1 MNPLLPIRHFVPDTE
16 ARVMPDCRLYLYGSY
31 DISRE
36 TTYCSDILHVFST
49 DDLVHWTDHGAA
61 LRSQDIPWA
70 SEGHL
75 LYAPDCIYQDG
86 TYYLYFCMT
95 GSYEGVAISDSPA
108 GPFHH
113 PVPITP
119 ADRDSIDPAVFIDTD
134 GQAYYFWGQFH
145 LRGSKLNPDMITL
158 DVSTL
163 NTCIIDEKNHGFHE
177 GISIR
182 KRNGIYYL
190 LYTDISRG
198 KATCISYAMSDSPLG
213 PYKKG
218 GVIIDNINCDPNTWN
233 NHGCMAEYK
242 GQWYVFYHRSSQ
254 NSKFNRR
261 VCIEPIFFDE
271 RGYIAEVPMTSQG
284 AEPPLSAGV
293 PISAALACQMM
304 HGLFISPAADN
315 TTEILSHAT
324 NGSWAA
330 YRYLSFDAPKS
341 FSITAAAAIN
351 GGTVEIWADSLLLGS
366 CLVTPTGGWDIYRTF
381 RCPLTPVTGVKT
393 LYLVFRG
400 NDLKRRLMDVKE
412 FCFYGD
418 CGSGNAD

>member
-1 MNPLLPIRHFVPDTE
+1 
-16 ARVMPDCRLYLYGSY
+16 
-31 DISRE
+31 
-36 TTYCSDILHVFST
+36 
-49 DDLVHWTDHGAA
+49 
-61 LRSQDIPWA
+61 
-70 SEGHL
+70 
-75 LYAPDCIYQDG
+75 
-86 TYYLYFCMT
+86 
-95 GSYEGVAISDSPA
+95 
-108 GPFHH
+108 
-113 PVPITP
+113 
-119 ADRDSIDPAVFIDTD
+119 
-134 GQAYYFWGQFH
+134 
-145 LRGSKLNPDMITL
+145 
-158 DVSTL
+158 
-163 NTCIIDEKNHGFHE
+163 
-177 GISIR
+177 
-182 KRNGIYYL
+182 
-190 LYTDISRG
+190 
-198 KATCISYAMSDSPLG
+198 
-213 PYKKG
+213 
-218 GVIIDNINCDPNTWN
+218 
-233 NHGCMAEYK
+233 
-242 GQWYVFYHRSSQ
+242 
-254 NSKFNRR
+254 
-261 VCIEPIFFDE
+261 
-271 RGYIAEVPMTSQG
+271 MTSQG